1 MAHSQSS
8 HMNIH
13 QIHWSPEARAAF
25 LANKTVDDLLSSLD
39 FEDDLYTLS
48 LAAELAAD
56 NGKLTSARLIRAKIR
71 RMERLCDPG
80 NIQHHTIPRK
90 NICE

>member
-1 MAHSQSS
+1 MSEHWWKIKIA
-8 HMNIH
+8 
-13 QIHWSPEARAAF
+13 WSPEARAAF

-56 NGKLTSARLIRAKIR
+56 NGKLTCARMIRAKIR
-71 RMERLCDPG
+71 RLER
-80 NIQHHTIPRK
+80 QR
-90 NICE
+90 